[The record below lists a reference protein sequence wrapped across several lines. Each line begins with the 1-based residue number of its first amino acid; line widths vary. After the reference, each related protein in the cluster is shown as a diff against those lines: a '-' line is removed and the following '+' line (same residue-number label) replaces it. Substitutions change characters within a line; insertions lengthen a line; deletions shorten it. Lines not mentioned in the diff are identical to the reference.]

1 MPNLSYCRFR
11 NTLVDLNECQSA
23 LESLIHDEPLI
34 PLSREEL
41 AAAKELART
50 CLGIVYLLCEAGG
63 EEIADEPDMAKLVE
77 KFNRE
82 AAAP

>member
-1 MPNLSYCRFR
+1 MPNMSHCRFR

-23 LESLIHDEPLI
+23 LESLVHDPAV

-50 CLGIVYLLCEAGG
+50 CLDIVYLLCDAGG
-63 EEIADEPDMAKLVE
+63 AEIADEPDMARLVE
-77 KFNRE
+77 KFNSE
-82 AAAP
+82 AGAH